1 MEKIKVQMLEIWSST
16 HMKIKVQSAMRGMS
30 MREYID
36 FIANKDKEKLQK
48 GK

>member
-1 MEKIKVQMLEIWSST
+1 MKKIKVQMLEIWANT

-36 FIANKDKEKLQK
+36 FLVNNDKNTIMK

>member
-1 MEKIKVQMLEIWSST
+1 MKKIKVQMLEIWSNT
-16 HMKIKVQSAMRGMS
+16 HIKIKVQSAMRGMS

-36 FIANKDKEKLQK
+36 FLANQDKKEIMK